1 MGEVN
6 ANLEKNITLLILI
19 VGIMPL
25 VWGTIVYSLMSKLW
39 RQSRTAV
46 SRASHTRGRTDHP
59 FGDGS
64 RH

>member
-25 VWGTIVYSLMSKLW
+25 VWGTIVYWLMSKLW
-39 RQSRTAV
+39 RQSR
-46 SRASHTRGRTDHP
+46 P
-59 FGDGS
+59 GS
-64 RH
+64 RKHKSLPPLDYQI